1 MKSKLQKVFKDYIDL
16 LIHQWTNPISIDN
29 TEIDLKSQVNELETN
44 QLFHNLIIET
54 RYTFSGFQHKKDRGN
69 IIDIYKGEWKNRVRN
84 FFRRSNIYYDICLR
98 NNIDIDVLFNT
109 YIDAFQR
116 TEINEFYLAPLEY
129 VNFAKDSMEFGQ
141 FQIKKFTINDLND
154 ILQNRINKIFY
165 PSAFIDAEQIEEY
178 WFLCASKSIPAPKI
192 GVIYLEQAEG
202 MDICHVDIEYANYP
216 EEIMPFLKSLSLFDW
231 GADWLKESLKTKE
244 IKDIEVGWFRFHIP
258 FIYTINDDLLDSPNH
273 APNLS
278 LLPKEDYFDESIQ
291 DVCLRRPS
299 FIYLDNE
306 KTNKFKEFI
315 AHINNLLLS
324 IRTEQNNWQ
333 FFDIAINFFIKA
345 FFSNGIDQLLWHI
358 TSIESLLGQVDKST
372 DNIANRMA
380 LILGRNDKEKIII
393 KNKFK
398 GKKGLYDFR
407 CRLVHGKTFKEKA
420 YINHLWEARSL
431 SRRIILWFI
440 HYLSR
445 IQDQVIQQKDAEK
458 IPTREDILLLIDLDL
473 STRNRMKRL
482 LINLPETFPFMEE
495 WIEEGK

>member
-1 MKSKLQKVFKDYIDL
+1 MNPKLLKVFEDYIDL
-16 LIHQWTNPISIDN
+16 LRYKYTNTILRDN
-29 TEIDLKSQVNELETN
+29 SEKDLITLINGVETDK
-44 QLFHNLIIET
+44 LFHNLINET
-54 RYTFSGFQHKKDRGN
+54 RYTFSGFQPNEDGGN
-69 IIDIYKGEWKNRVRN
+69 LLDFNKIEWLNRVRN
-84 FFRRSNIYYDICLR
+84 FFRRSNIYHNIYLR
-98 NNIDIDVLFNT
+98 NKIDVGLAFKI

-116 TEINEFYLAPLEY
+116 TEINESYFAPLEY
-129 VNFAKDSMEFGQ
+129 IDFAKNYIDFGQ
-141 FQIKKFTINDLND
+141 FQIRKFGIKELDELF
-154 ILQNRINKIFY
+154 QNRLNKIFY

-178 WFLCASKSIPAPKI
+178 WFICASKSIPAPKI
-192 GVIYLEQAEG
+192 GVIHFEQAEW

-278 LLPKEDYFDESIQ
+278 LLPKEEYFDESIQ

-324 IRTEQNNWQ
+324 IRTEENNWQ

-345 FFSNGIDQLLWHI
+345 FFSNGIEQLLWHI

-380 LILGRNDKEKIII
+380 LILGRNNKEKIII

-407 CRLVHGKTFKEKA
+407 CRLVHGKTFKSKA

-445 IQDQVIQQKDAEK
+445 IQDQVIQQNDAEK